1 MKANNGEELGRC
13 VFCRDILYNSEASL
27 QHAQSYFKNS
37 KIVCGHCLLDLKDP
51 CLEAFIAKE
60 REESLYKEVLLEK
73 VKEHGWTMNP
83 ATGKLVKIT
92 GSKSFKKTQTMGN
105 EEVTKNDIK

>member
-60 REESLYKEVLLEK
+60 REESEYKEVLLDK
-73 VKEHGWTMNP
+73 VREHGWSINP
-83 ATGKLVKIT
+83 ATGKLIKIR
-92 GSKSFKKTQTMGN
+92 GSKSLIKTQTMGK
-105 EEVTKNDIK
+105 EEVTKNDRK

>member
-1 MKANNGEELGRC
+1 MKAIDGAELGRC

-27 QHAQSYFKNS
+27 QHAQAYFKNS

-60 REESLYKEVLLEK
+60 REASEHNETLLDEVK
-73 VKEHGWTMNP
+73 KYGWSINP
-83 ATGKLVKIT
+83 ATGKLVKIKT
-92 GSKSFKKTQTMGN
+92 SKRLIKTQTMGKERGN
-105 EEVTKNDIK
+105 

>member
-37 KIVCGHCLLDLKDP
+37 KIVCGHCLLELKDP

-105 EEVTKNDIK
+105 EEVTKNDRK

>member
-13 VFCRDILYNSEASL
+13 VFCRDILYNSQASL

-105 EEVTKNDIK
+105 EEVTKNDRK

>member
-60 REESLYKEVLLEK
+60 REESLNKEVLLEK

-105 EEVTKNDIK
+105 EEVTKNDRK

>member
-37 KIVCGHCLLDLKDP
+37 KIVCGHCLLDLKDT

-83 ATGKLVKIT
+83 KTGKLVKIK
-92 GSKSFKKTQTMGN
+92 GSKSFK
-105 EEVTKNDIK
+105 